1 MPASRMTFA
10 HFAPSALIW
19 AANSSGLFP
28 TGSKPSACVRS
39 CTSGNHDVPR
49 YACRRGALDNGEPR
63 CIEFGGLRVDD
74 AIEEELLRVLE
85 PAAID
90 AALEADS
97 EETRHRDEVLEALKR
112 DLEAARYAADKAFR
126 QYDATDPA
134 NRLVAAELEL
144 RWNRVDPATGN
155 FTGVFISG
163 PAGSCPGVPYDL
175 AGRVRGTR
183 VVFQTWRNWTP
194 DCRVTTVWSG
204 RFVSPTTVA
213 ARGIATYVAPN
224 GRMVRVRG
232 TEIFQRI

>member
-1 MPASRMTFA
+1 MTFA

-112 DLEAARYAADKAFR
+112 GPRSRPLRGR
-126 QYDATDPA
+126 Q
-134 NRLVAAELEL
+134 
-144 RWNRVDPATGN
+144 
-155 FTGVFISG
+155 
-163 PAGSCPGVPYDL
+163 GVPPIRRHRPCQSF
-175 AGRVRGTR
+175 GG
-183 VVFQTWRNWTP
+183 
-194 DCRVTTVWSG
+194 G
-204 RFVSPTTVA
+204 GI
-213 ARGIATYVAPN
+213 GIALEPSRPCY
-224 GRMVRVRG
+224 GKFHRS
-232 TEIFQRI
+232 FHQRPGGLLSGNLRKSRNL